1 MCFMTEPEW
10 DEDTKIKFKQMIE
23 RIPIFM
29 RPIAENKV
37 NKKAVKLANEQKRTI
52 MNEKDLVDAFF
63 SETPGGF
70 YGPMKVDMEDLNI
83 DYTKYGYVRDEWKSI
98 MNKNK

>member
-1 MCFMTEPEW
+1 MYSMVEIKW
-10 DEDTKIKFKQMIE
+10 DEDTKIKFKKLIE
-23 RIPIFM
+23 RIPVFM

-37 NKKAVKLANEQKRTI
+37 IKKAQELANKQKRTV

-70 YGPMKVDMEDLNI
+70 YGPMKVDMEELDI
-83 DYTKYGYVRDEWKSI
+83 DYTKYGYERDEWKSV
-98 MNKNK
+98 MNKNI